1 MTSIHK
7 TAIVSPKSNIDD
19 SVEIGAYSFIGDDVV
34 IGKNTIIDSHV
45 VIKGKTKIG
54 QDNHFYP
61 FSSIGDDPQDKKYS
75 NENTEVEI
83 GDRNTIREY
92 TTINKGTIQDVGVT
106 RMGNDNWIMAYV
118 HIAHDCQIGN
128 NTIFANNTTLG
139 GHVEV
144 GDYVIF
150 GGFSGA
156 HQFCKIGPH
165 SFLGMY
171 SGVARD
177 LPPYVI
183 VMGQPAEPRGI
194 NLEGL
199 KRRDFSEDQI
209 RKKVQKA
216 KTDSMPF
223 PESKNDLE
231 NRPEIENLINIY
243 SAIGEHSSEKIMQD
257 YKGKDFK
264 NFKHDLCDLLIS
276 KISKISMEIKKLL
289 SDQSYLN
296 SILSDGAK
304 EANELS
310 EKNMN
315 EIKKIIKFYT

>member
-1 MTSIHK
+1 MTNIHK
-7 TAIVSPKSNIDD
+7 TAVVSQKSNID
-19 SVEIGAYSFIGDDVV
+19 ETAIIGAYSVIGDDVE
-34 IGKNTIIDSHV
+34 IGKDTKIESHV

-54 QDNHFYP
+54 QDNHIYS

-75 NENTEVEI
+75 NEDTEVEI

-106 RMGNDNWIMAYV
+106 RLGNDNWIMAYV
-118 HIAHDCQIGN
+118 HIAHDCQVGN
-128 NTIFANNTTLG
+128 GTIFANNTTLG

-156 HQFCKIGPH
+156 HQFCKIGAH

-199 KRRDFSEDQI
+199 KRRDFSKDQI
-209 RKKVQKA
+209 RNIKSAYKA
-216 KTDSMPF
+216 LYMS
-223 PESKNDLE
+223 DLRLE
-231 NRPEIENLINIY
+231 EATEAIQELEDIN
-243 SAIGEHSSEKIMQD
+243 GELNILVD
-257 YKGKDFK
+257 FLTNATRGIVRKG
-264 NFKHDLCDLLIS
+264 
-276 KISKISMEIKKLL
+276 
-289 SDQSYLN
+289 
-296 SILSDGAK
+296 
-304 EANELS
+304 
-310 EKNMN
+310 
-315 EIKKIIKFYT
+315 

>member
-19 SVEIGAYSFIGDDVV
+19 SVEIGAYSLIGDDVI

-209 RKKVQKA
+209 RNIKSAYKA
-216 KTDSMPF
+216 LYMS
-223 PESKNDLE
+223 DLRLE
-231 NRPEIENLINIY
+231 EAIKLIQDLGDINGEINILVDFLTNTTRG
-243 SAIGEHSSEKIMQD
+243 IVR
-257 YKGKDFK
+257 KG
-264 NFKHDLCDLLIS
+264 
-276 KISKISMEIKKLL
+276 
-289 SDQSYLN
+289 
-296 SILSDGAK
+296 
-304 EANELS
+304 
-310 EKNMN
+310 
-315 EIKKIIKFYT
+315 